1 MDSAPLDSPMSCCW
15 KGFKVV
21 TEADWGWGLRSALR
35 VVVIVGELNIVAL
48 GEDTASCK
56 RDIICRLGHSELPK
70 VFGSPGVGLPHLPL
84 LIWEALPY
92 VVVQAVIP
100 PDPLLILGKVVMPLL
115 GWFLEDSVVG
125 VGM

>member
-1 MDSAPLDSPMSCCW
+1 M
-15 KGFKVV
+15 
-21 TEADWGWGLRSALR
+21 
-35 VVVIVGELNIVAL
+35 VVIAGELNIVAL

-56 RDIICRLGHSELPK
+56 RDTICRLSHSELPK
-70 VFGSPGVGLPHLPL
+70 VFGSSGVGLPHLPL

-100 PDPLLILGKVVMPLL
+100 PDPLLILGEVLMPLL
-115 GWFLEDSVVG
+115 EWFLEDSVVG